1 MSKKATTLFGRVAVL
16 VGIAALI
23 LAQQP
28 AWAQKTAEK
37 TGEDRKQ
44 FRSSVLVIKGQIDTT
59 LKALNGIG
67 EAKDAKA
74 RSSAFKKYS
83 DEIKSMEKQ
92 IDKTRDYAQ
101 QMRERGQAYFKEWEK
116 TTKSVT
122 NEALKASAT
131 ERQAT
136 LKAQYQKI
144 EESIAK
150 AKDDSAKFWKN
161 LQDIQKFYQADL
173 SDNAMATSAELVK
186 TTNADGK
193 TIQGYIDEVVTA
205 VDQVGAQID
214 KTQTASTTAEPPKEE
229 PKPEEAPKPP
239 RF

>member
-1 MSKKATTLFGRVAVL
+1 MSSKGITFFGRAAVL
-16 VGIAALI
+16 VGIGALV

-28 AWAQKTAEK
+28 VWAQKTAEK
-37 TGEDRKQ
+37 AGEDRKQ
-44 FRSSVLVIKGQIDTT
+44 FRTSVLAIKGQIDTT

-83 DEIKSMEKQ
+83 DEVKSMEKQ

-101 QMRERGQAYFKEWEK
+101 SMRERGQAYFKEWEK
-116 TTKSVT
+116 STKGVT

-131 ERQAT
+131 ERQAA

-161 LQDIQKFYQADL
+161 LQDVQKYYASDL
-173 SDNAMATSAELVK
+173 SDNAITTSAELVK
-186 TTNADGK
+186 TTNTDGK

-205 VDQVGAQID
+205 VDQVGAQVE
-214 KTQTASTTAEPPKEE
+214 KTQTASTTGEAEPPKEG
-229 PKPEEAPKPP
+229 EAPKPP